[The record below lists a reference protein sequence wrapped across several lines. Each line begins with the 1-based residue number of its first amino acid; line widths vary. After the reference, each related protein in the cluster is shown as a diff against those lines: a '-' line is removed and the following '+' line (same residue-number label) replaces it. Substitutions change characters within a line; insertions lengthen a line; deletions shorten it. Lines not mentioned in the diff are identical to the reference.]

1 MPHPRQKRTHMVLDL
16 GVSSIPMPVFMIVH
30 VSAFVIGAT
39 LAYKA
44 FGGTN
49 GRLFG
54 WAFALF
60 AAAEVLYM
68 GYHVGVTTFL
78 LSHTLAEVLDLV
90 AFILAFAGASQNVLH
105 RRAAAAPAR
114 A

>member
-1 MPHPRQKRTHMVLDL
+1 MVLDL
-16 GVSSIPMPVFMIVH
+16 GVSNIPMPVFMLVH
-30 VSAFVIGAT
+30 LSALAIGAT

-44 FGGTN
+44 FGAAN

-54 WAFALF
+54 WAFSLF
-60 AAAEVLYM
+60 AVAEVLYM
-68 GYHVGVTTFL
+68 GYHLGVTTFL

-90 AFILAFAGASQNVLH
+90 AFILAFVGASQNVLH
-105 RRAAAAPAR
+105 RRAAGTPAR

>member
-1 MPHPRQKRTHMVLDL
+1 MVLDL
-16 GVSSIPMPVFMIVH
+16 GVSNIPMPVFMIVH
-30 VSAFVIGAT
+30 LAGFAIGAT

-44 FGGTN
+44 FNGEN

-54 WAFALF
+54 WAFSLF
-60 AAAEVLYM
+60 AVAEVLYM
-68 GYHVGVTTFL
+68 GYHLTITTFL

-90 AFILAFAGASQNVLH
+90 AFILAFVGASQNVLH
-105 RRAAAAPAR
+105 RRAAANAAR

>member
-1 MPHPRQKRTHMVLDL
+1 MVLDL
-16 GVSSIPMPVFMIVH
+16 GVSSIPMPVFMLVH
-30 VSAFVIGAT
+30 LSGLAIGAT

-44 FGGTN
+44 FNGAN

-54 WAFALF
+54 WAFSLF
-60 AAAEVLYM
+60 AVAEVLYM

-78 LSHTLAEVLDLV
+78 LSHTLAEVCDLV
-90 AFILAFAGASQNVLH
+90 AFILAFAGASQNVLQ
-105 RRAAAAPAR
+105 RRAAGTPAR